1 MGPEAVVLALL
12 RGFHLVALAS
22 LFGTLV
28 SLALVAPA
36 GLREAGAAAAPAR
49 ARLVTLARWSDAL
62 ALALGIGWMLVET
75 ATIAGA
81 ASIAG
86 TFAALGT
93 VARETTFGHL
103 ILIRLALLLLA
114 AAFLGGR
121 GWRLAAAL
129 LLSGAALGMQGF
141 MGHAGATGGSI
152 GDVLLASEAVHL
164 LAAGAWLGG
173 LLPLFVLAGALP
185 PAAAATACEHFTPV
199 GLSAVVAIA
208 CTAAIQA
215 WQLIGSLAGLVGTA
229 YGHVALLKLAIF
241 FVLLILACINRL
253 VLTNR
258 LRDPDRPV
266 TRALLRGS
274 IGAEAVLGATVIVVA
289 AFLASGIPATHESP
303 VWPFSRRPD
312 LGLLADPAVRLYL
325 LRCLAPALIA
335 ALLMAASRFWR
346 PIFWPALA
354 GLAVSLVLAWPA
366 VEPLVTVEAY
376 PTTFDTSPTDF
387 AVGSITRGA
396 ALFAANCVACHGP
409 QARGNGPL
417 AASLPIPPADLT
429 APHFWAHTEG
439 DLFWY
444 IAHGIAAAAPI
455 ATSPRAPRSR
465 MTRVM
470 PGFADKLS
478 SGKIWALIDFLKANN
493 AGASMR
499 ATGKWD
505 HPTPLPQFDA
515 VCADGSA
522 IDRDDLANKVVH
534 IIAADKTVTPP
545 AGPAGIPV
553 ATIVL
558 ARDPSVKPA
567 GTACVT
573 VEPDAWDAFALLLG
587 ETPDTLAGT
596 QALADQN
603 GWLRL
608 RWRPGDPGN
617 WNETPALDAAI
628 RNVASHP
635 LAVSAGGG
643 HTHRH

>member
-1 MGPEAVVLALL
+1 MGPEAIILALL

-36 GLREAGAAAAPAR
+36 GLRQAGTAAAQAR

-62 ALALGIGWMLVET
+62 ALALGIGWMLLET

-81 ASIAG
+81 ASVGG
-86 TFAALGT
+86 TFAMLGT
-93 VARETTFGHL
+93 VLRDTNYGHL
-103 ILIRLALLLLA
+103 ILVRLVLLVLA
-114 AAFLGGR
+114 VPFLGGR
-121 GWRLAAAL
+121 GWRLAAGL
-129 LLSGAALGMQGF
+129 VLSGAALGMQGF
-141 MGHAGATGGSI
+141 MGHAGATGGGI
-152 GDVLLASEAVHL
+152 GDMLLASEAVHL

-173 LLPLFVLAGALP
+173 LLPLFVLAGVLP
-185 PAAAATACEHFTPV
+185 PPAAATACEHFTPV

-208 CTAAIQA
+208 CTAAVQA
-215 WQLIGSLAGLVGTA
+215 WQLIGSLAGLFGTA

-274 IGAEAVLGATVIVVA
+274 IGAEAVLGAAVIVVA
-289 AFLASGIPATHESP
+289 AFLASGIPATHEAP

-312 LGLLADPAVRLYL
+312 PELLADPNVRLLL
-325 LRCLAPALIA
+325 LRSLAPALVA
-335 ALLMAASRFWR
+335 AVLVAAGRFWR

-354 GLAVSLVLAWPA
+354 GLIVSLALAWPRI
-366 VEPLVTVEAY
+366 EPLLTVEAY

-396 ALFAANCVACHGP
+396 TLFAANCTACHGP
-409 QARGNGPL
+409 EARGNGPL
-417 AASLPIPPADLT
+417 AASLPVAPADLT
-429 APHFWAHTEG
+429 AAHFWAHTEG
-439 DLFWY
+439 DLYWY
-444 IAHGIAAAAPI
+444 ISHGIEAAPGK
-455 ATSPRAPRSR
+455 PE
-465 MTRVM
+465 M
-470 PGFADKLS
+470 PAFGDKLS
-478 SGKIWALIDFLKANN
+478 SGNIWAMIDFLKANN

-505 HPTPLPQFDA
+505 HPIPLPQFDA
-515 VCADGSA
+515 ICADGSA
-522 IDRDDLANKVVH
+522 IDRDDLSNKVVH
-534 IIAADKTVTPP
+534 VIAADHTVTPAP
-545 AGPAGIPV
+545 GPPGIPL

-558 ARDPSVKPA
+558 AGDKSVKPA

-573 VEPDAWDAFALLLG
+573 VEPAAWDAFALLLG
-587 ETPDTLAGT
+587 EKPDALSGT
-596 QALADQN
+596 QVLADQN

-608 RWRPGDPGN
+608 HWRPGDPGD
-617 WNETPALDAAI
+617 WDQASALDAAI
-628 RNVASHP
+628 RDIAAHP
-635 LAVSAGGG
+635 LAVTAGGG
-643 HTHRH
+643 HGHHH